1 MRTLPLPWLI
11 LLAAALS
18 VAAATTPQATQP
30 PTAPIQA
37 QAQATATAL
46 NAEGR
51 EFLRLVAQDDLL
63 QIEAA
68 RLATARATS
77 PEVRAFADSTLR
89 SRSRVQDSLV
99 QLAAKRG
106 AVLPGAVDE
115 STARHLLD
123 ELQGKSGP
131 QFDLAYSQAMLEAHR
146 AAVRRFEQ
154 AARSDTQDADVR
166 AFAAA
171 QLPGLRDY
179 LRMAQTLPSTHQ
191 G

>member
-1 MRTLPLPWLI
+1 MRTSPLPWLI

-18 VAAATTPQATQP
+18 VAAATTPQATP
-30 PTAPIQA
+30 AATAPTQAPA
-37 QAQATATAL
+37 QAIATAL

-77 PEVRAFADSTLR
+77 PEVHAFADSTLR
-89 SRSRVQDSLV
+89 SRSRVQDSLI

-115 STARHLLD
+115 STARQLLN
-123 ELQGKSGP
+123 ELQAKSGP

-166 AFAAA
+166 AFATA

>member
-1 MRTLPLPWLI
+1 MRTSPLPWLI

-18 VAAATTPQATQP
+18 VAAATTPQATP
-30 PTAPIQA
+30 APTAPSQGQA
-37 QAQATATAL
+37 QAIATAL

-68 RLATARATS
+68 RLATARGTS
-77 PEVRAFADSTLR
+77 PEVHAFADSTLR

-106 AVLPGAVDE
+106 AVLPSALDE

-166 AFAAA
+166 AFATA